1 MFDDVE
7 ERRRLVY
14 GFGELDGM
22 AKHMDSLSTT
32 LRALAE
38 AIKTKSVSARDSLS
52 ATLEVR
58 FTSGALAPERQV
70 RWSHQVVLGLYSGP
84 HYGPDGSSP

>member
-7 ERRRLVY
+7 ERRRLIF

-58 FTSGALAPERQV
+58 FTSGALAHKHRVP
-70 RWSHQVVLGLYSGP
+70 
-84 HYGPDGSSP
+84 